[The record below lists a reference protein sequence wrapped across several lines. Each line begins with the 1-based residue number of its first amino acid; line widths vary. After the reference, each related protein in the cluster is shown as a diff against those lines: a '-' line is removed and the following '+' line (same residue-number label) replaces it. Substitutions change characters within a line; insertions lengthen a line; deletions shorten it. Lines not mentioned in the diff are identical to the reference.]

1 MSITYAAYD
10 NVLRDDTG
18 RAIVNAEIYVYYAG
32 TGTLAQLYDL
42 AGNPVGQPLSTD
54 QHGGIDNGST
64 HSAEARQGFRAPGG
78 RYLIRSFKNGVEGRR
93 IPQVM
98 IGTAQAYDAEDLI
111 SATGNVYASVAD
123 GLAATDEGGFFWVAT
138 GEAEGELLTLY
149 RKQGGVAQ
157 EIGNLATSGLIRQL
171 AEQAEQAVEQAEQAV
186 EEARYYRDQTATFG
200 GYYADTAAGIAGT
213 TDGQIFSVANDP
225 DPGKITVYRN
235 NAGSADVVM
244 TYVPA
249 TGTAAKAD
257 VGEAPDQVPT
267 NEIIAS
273 TLARDVYSLYGYG
286 MELIAHRG
294 FRGQAP
300 QNTLLAMTTALA
312 RGADSL
318 ECDVQPSADGIFYLF
333 HDVVVDELTNGTGT
347 FTSLDSSYIDGLTFT
362 ATAGTP
368 FADLRI
374 SKFTDFLAFAK
385 RRGVYVYAEIKS
397 KRTDSDVDLVVQ
409 AIVDAGMSEY
419 CMVQSFHQADLER
432 VRSLNK
438 RIGIGLLGSSPSDYQ
453 TQVDNLAALGRGC
466 LLWEYPALLSTPEII
481 EYCASKNVDIGTW
494 TVNSSVDAEKLL
506 ALGVRRIMSDI
517 SLEV

>member
-1 MSITYAAYD
+1 MKNVIQGTTLTGTGAVSIAP
-10 NVLRDDTG
+10 G
-18 RAIVNAEIYVYYAG
+18 AEITIRNPSGQLVPLWADRAG
-32 TGTLAQLYDL
+32 TQPHDNPFLTDNEGQFRVYADSGWVHVRAQKDGSVREWRY
-42 AGNPVGQPLSTD
+42 VPL
-54 QHGGIDNGST
+54 GSAAAMDIGEVYEALGSEIYSSVSEGLSN
-64 HSAEARQGFRAPGG
+64 SAEGDYFLVESSGSLDLYRVV
-78 RYLIRSFKNGVEGRR
+78 NGV
-93 IPQVM
+93 
-98 IGTAQAYDAEDLI
+98 
-111 SATGNVYASVAD
+111 
-123 GLAATDEGGFFWVAT
+123 
-138 GEAEGELLTLY
+138 
-149 RKQGGVAQ
+149 
-157 EIGNLATSGLIRQL
+157 
-171 AEQAEQAVEQAEQAV
+171 AEQ
-186 EEARYYRDQTATFG
+186 R
-200 GYYADTAAGIAGT
+200 AAGIDDNAILAT
-213 TDGQIFSVANDP
+213 RAYADGVSAAAESNATNAAVA
-225 DPGKITVYRN
+225 
-235 NAGSADVVM
+235 AASSA
-244 TYVPA
+244 YQQA
-249 TGTAAKAD
+249 TEYSDSQLQTHRESGDHDGRYYTKTEVDQALDDKVDAL

-273 TLARDVYSLYGYG
+273 TLARNVYSLYGYG

-362 ATAGTP
+362 STAGTP

-385 RRGVYVYAEIKS
+385 RRGVYVYPEIKS

-466 LLWEYPALLSTPEII
+466 LLWEYTALLSTPEII

>member
-1 MSITYAAYD
+1 MKNVIQGTTLSGTGAVSIAP
-10 NVLRDDTG
+10 G
-18 RAIVNAEIYVYYAG
+18 AEITIRNPAGQLVPLWADRAG
-32 TGTLAQLYDL
+32 TQPHDNPFLTDSEGNFRVYADSGWVHVRAQKDGSVREWRYVPLGSAAAMDIGDVYEALGAEVYSSVSEGLSNSAEGDYFLVESSGSLDLYRVVNGV
-42 AGNPVGQPLSTD
+42 AEPRAT
-54 QHGGIDNGST
+54 GIDPSVLLATRAYADDVAADAESNATNAAVAAASSAYQQATEYSDSELQT
-64 HSAEARQGFRAPGG
+64 HRESGDHDG
-78 RYLIRSFKNGVEGRR
+78 RYYTKTEVD
-93 IPQVM
+93 
-98 IGTAQAYDAEDLI
+98 QALDDKLDAL
-111 SATGNVYASVAD
+111 
-123 GLAATDEGGFFWVAT
+123 
-138 GEAEGELLTLY
+138 
-149 RKQGGVAQ
+149 
-157 EIGNLATSGLIRQL
+157 
-171 AEQAEQAVEQAEQAV
+171 
-186 EEARYYRDQTATFG
+186 
-200 GYYADTAAGIAGT
+200 
-213 TDGQIFSVANDP
+213 
-225 DPGKITVYRN
+225 
-235 NAGSADVVM
+235 
-244 TYVPA
+244 
-249 TGTAAKAD
+249 

-294 FRGQAP
+294 FKGQAP

-333 HDVVVDELTNGTGT
+333 HDDVVDELTNGTGT

-368 FADLRI
+368 FEDLRI

-385 RRGVYVYAEIKS
+385 RRGVYVYAEIKG

-438 RIGIGLLGSSPSDYQ
+438 RIWIGLLGSSPSDYQ

-466 LLWEYPALLSTPEII
+466 LLWEYSALLSTPAII